1 MVTDCMETQN
11 IGETARRWQTSRE
24 VVRKRVTRY
33 EAERPE
39 GKSPV

>member
-1 MVTDCMETQN
+1 MVTDCLETYD
-11 IGETARRWQTSRE
+11 IDKTARRWQTSRE